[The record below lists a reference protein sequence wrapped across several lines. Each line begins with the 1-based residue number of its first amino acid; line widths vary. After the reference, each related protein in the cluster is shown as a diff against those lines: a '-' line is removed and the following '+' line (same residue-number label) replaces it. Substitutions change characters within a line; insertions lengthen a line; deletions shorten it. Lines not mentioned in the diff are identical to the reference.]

1 MIIKVFLR
9 ESLLAS
15 LINML
20 FKVFSRKIYEL
31 YMQCER
37 YKVVTHPLIDSILF
51 SDHLLI
57 KAFTV
62 KL

>member
-37 YKVVTHPLIDSILF
+37 YKVVTQPLIDSILF